1 MSTYPDTSVL
11 VSLFVD
17 DDFTLRARNFL
28 RAYLPVLI
36 ISDFASAEF
45 ASALGNRVRRRDMAL
60 SDARQAIADFDRWK
74 VRDTT
79 SEALSTADVAEASS
93 ILRRFDLVI
102 RTPDALHLAM
112 ARRVGAELVT
122 FDERMADAARML
134 GLAVTSI

>member
-1 MSTYPDTSVL
+1 
-11 VSLFVD
+11 
-17 DDFTLRARNFL
+17 
-28 RAYLPVLI
+28 
-36 ISDFASAEF
+36 
-45 ASALGNRVRRRDMAL
+45 MAL

-79 SEALSTADVAEASS
+79 SDALSTADVAEASS

-134 GLAVTSI
+134 GLAVTSICR